1 MKSFIIK
8 NAEPADN
15 NICPYCKDEN
25 VQRLT
30 PNGSDKSL
38 CFKCNKW
45 FKAKLQDVIVRQ
57 PDNIFQLR
65 QQYFDVMEKMRIR
78 YE

>member
-1 MKSFIIK
+1 MKSFIVK
-8 NAEPADN
+8 DVEPTNDN
-15 NICPYCKDEN
+15 FCIYCKDEN
-25 VQRLT
+25 APILT
-30 PNGSDKSL
+30 PNGSNLSFCGNCK
-38 CFKCNKW
+38 KW
-45 FKAKLQDVIVRQ
+45 FKAKLQDVIVTQ